1 MISQSMNIT
10 GNAPQVT
17 FYVNEGAFTRNNEM
31 DTDEGL
37 KRGGSFASP
46 GKKGMEMQICTSKDR
61 CVEPLSTGIPIG
73 RLMGRPKGNLPK
85 ADAAEFAYPMRKE
98 KLELYGELDWVQ
110 LVDTHAEVTPGTYLA
125 IDRTDPSKYV
135 IEEDGATN
143 IVALETRAQNETGNI
158 LVFRKGSG
166 APARATD

>member
-1 MISQSMNIT
+1 MQSMT
-10 GNAPQVT
+10 QSATDESAGVT
-17 FYVNEGAFTRNNEM
+17 FYVNEGAFTRNEEM

-37 KRGGSFASP
+37 KRGGAFATP

-73 RLMGRPKGNLPK
+73 RLMARPKGNLPR

-98 KLELYGELDWVQ
+98 KLQIYGELDWIQ

-125 IDRTDPSKYV
+125 VDRTDPSKYV
-135 IEEDGATN
+135 IEEDSATD
-143 IVALETRAQNETGNI
+143 IIALETRAVNETGNI
-158 LVFRKGSG
+158 LVLRKG
-166 APARATD
+166 AAQRAAD